1 MKPLI
6 RWLLGLAVL
15 TTARLTLAQPAALY
29 HQAWPWPGSDLKSLS
44 SFGWFHLLPA
54 AGFVGNYEEPSANDA
69 DANESLPSSV
79 IYFGAEKA
87 GTGFFYTTNG
97 TAVKSGGPTFIAI
110 EPAACSNLTFTVE
123 TQHSWQGTNLICRFA
138 VQSGGGG
145 YAAAGHELESFVQDA
160 ASGSF
165 QKTSLVFNPQA
176 KNWTRLDPATATL
189 GAPAAADLAGRI
201 TGVGIFVKLTGGGS
215 WDFNRFTV
223 TAARLK

>member
-6 RWLLGLAVL
+6 RLLVGLAVL
-15 TTARLTLAQPAALY
+15 TTARLTLAQSAALY
-29 HQAWPWPGSDLKSLS
+29 HQEWPWPGGDLKSLA
-44 SFGWFHLLPA
+44 SFGWFHVIPA
-54 AGFVGNYEEPSANDA
+54 SGFVGNYEEPSANDA
-69 DANESLPSSV
+69 DANESLPFSA

-97 TAVKSGGPTFIAI
+97 SVVKSGGSTFIAMD
-110 EPAACSNLTFTVE
+110 PAACSNLTFTVE
-123 TQHSWQGTNLICRFA
+123 TQHSWQGTNLVCHFA
-138 VQSGGGG
+138 VQSGGGW
-145 YAAAGHELESFVQDA
+145 YAATGHELESFVQDA

-189 GAPAAADLAGRI
+189 GAPAAVDLSGRI

-215 WDFNRFTV
+215 WDFNQFTV
-223 TAARLK
+223 TATRLK